1 MACHWVH
8 VAVWARYPEIWR
20 VIVSLSRAGDNM
32 ACHWVHVT
40 VWACYREIWRMIV
53 SISRAG
59 DNMACH
65 WVHITVWAR
74 YPEIWEKGRYGLRS
88 TLSAAARSGSAG

>member
-1 MACHWVH
+1 MIAS
-8 VAVWARYPEIWR
+8 I
-20 VIVSLSRAGDNM
+20 SRAGDNM
-32 ACHWVHVT
+32 AHCWGYIT
-40 VWACYREIWRMIV
+40 VWARYPDIWRMIV

-65 WVHITVWAR
+65 WGHIMVWAR